1 MAKKNQVRRYGYE
14 WGGQRKQWWQKTTTT
29 ILVIALAAGIG
40 WFAYEPAYNF
50 IMNMGGNLHTAA
62 TPPPSSAAA
71 EPTPPTPPT
80 APTESAPAP
89 APSSSTSLP
98 VATPPP
104 EQVRSGL
111 PQKTYYLSAQTLQS
125 KEQLAIALD
134 GIKAKGG
141 NGVMFDLKN
150 DRGEVLY
157 DSALPIVAKNLALA
171 EQPYSLAETLEAIR
185 AAGLAPV
192 GRIFAFKDSTSTA
205 SLTEGAVKY
214 MNSKVN
220 WLDNAKASGG
230 KSWLNPNSAV
240 ARDYILE
247 LVDEA
252 ATAGVSCLVLD
263 GVQFP
268 DGLSLHLATYG
279 GIPDKSA
286 VLADFVRS
294 AQQRAEK
301 SGVKV
306 YPVVML
312 SAAAGINDL
321 PYGES
326 PAKVM
331 SAAGQAILDVRPEQF
346 GL

>member
-1 MAKKNQVRRYGYE
+1 
-14 WGGQRKQWWQKTTTT
+14 
-29 ILVIALAAGIG
+29 
-40 WFAYEPAYNF
+40 
-50 IMNMGGNLHTAA
+50 
-62 TPPPSSAAA
+62 SSAAA

-80 APTESAPAP
+80 TPTESAPAP

-240 ARDYILE
+240 ARDYILA

-263 GVQFP
+263 GV
-268 DGLSLHLATYG
+268 
-279 GIPDKSA
+279 
-286 VLADFVRS
+286 
-294 AQQRAEK
+294 
-301 SGVKV
+301 
-306 YPVVML
+306 
-312 SAAAGINDL
+312 
-321 PYGES
+321 
-326 PAKVM
+326 
-331 SAAGQAILDVRPEQF
+331 
-346 GL
+346 